1 MLELDKTLNGLTEVQ
16 KTLLSCIYEGKST
29 DEIGEIMG
37 ISTATVRAHKF
48 NLQKA
53 KREAKILLALLEI
66 LEGEEPPVP
75 RPLHGE
81 SGAESSGIEQTD
93 DLFSLNMLHPF
104 FTQFRYK

>member
-66 LEGEEPPVP
+66 LEGGAACSTPGARRERSGVFRDRTDRRPV
-75 RPLHGE
+75 
-81 SGAESSGIEQTD
+81 
-93 DLFSLNMLHPF
+93 
-104 FTQFRYK
+104 FTQYAAPIFYTVPV

>member
-53 KREAKILLALLEI
+53 KREAKILLTLIGDSGRRGAACS
-66 LEGEEPPVP
+66 PPGARRERSGVFRDRTDR
-75 RPLHGE
+75 RPV
-81 SGAESSGIEQTD
+81 
-93 DLFSLNMLHPF
+93 
-104 FTQFRYK
+104 FTQYAAPIFYTVPV

>member
-1 MLELDKTLNGLTEVQ
+1 MQEVHSGTFWPMLELDKTLNGLTEVQ

-53 KREAKILLALLEI
+53 RSCWLCWRFWKARSRLFPARCTE
-66 LEGEEPPVP
+66 
-75 RPLHGE
+75 R
-81 SGAESSGIEQTD
+81 AER
-93 DLFSLNMLHPF
+93 SLPG
-104 FTQFRYK
+104 